1 MDYNPQNRKKI
12 SKNNN
17 LELESIRFLVK
28 VLYKW
33 PKHRKTRIEIQLVL
47 NHMLFESSI

>member
-1 MDYNPQNRKKI
+1 MGYKPQDLKQI

-33 PKHRKTRIEIQLVL
+33 PKHRTITIEIQLV
-47 NHMLFESSI
+47 